1 MAQGACEARPLMKIP
16 TPLVWGLETQWRRA
30 APPSSFL
37 LPPSRDRLPQ
47 YDYEKDLKKRALLVR
62 ESDLV
67 STVQDRRHVL
77 VVCSRTRLWWARAAA
92 CIMSVIP
99 VRAVALVLGAECRL
113 CLPQELRLRRV
124 SPTNNAQES

>member
-1 MAQGACEARPLMKIP
+1 MATSCSPLRLNI
-16 TPLVWGLETQWRRA
+16 V
-30 APPSSFL
+30 
-37 LPPSRDRLPQ
+37 LPFVPATGSRNTITVFA
-47 YDYEKDLKKRALLVR
+47 KDLKKSALLVR

-92 CIMSVIP
+92 WIMSVIP

-124 SPTNNAQES
+124 SLTNNAQES